1 MKFKYLVPYI
11 VVAVFLY
18 QFTKDSLNYSS
29 PFFVMGLRYLI
40 AGSLL
45 LLISRRFLFNRD
57 LIILSL
63 LTTSSTVLWAYGLE
77 YLSPSDSAVL
87 SYTMP
92 LITIFTS
99 WALLKEKGTLT
110 EVIGAVIGFSGV
122 VIFSIP
128 LLTGFL
134 LLGSILTLV
143 NAVLW
148 SLFSVYFKKMKED
161 DPISVVGS
169 QFMLGSLFMLVLS
182 PINFKLSFTNEFVID
197 LLYLSILGGALQF
210 LLWNL
215 MIREEKINI
224 VTTSVFAVP
233 ALTVIVQFLETLT
246 ITICT
251 VHNWHCNNVH
261 RHIYFP
267 DCKQTKNIRQEIGVA
282 NLVGLAMPSN

>member
-1 MKFKYLVPYI
+1 
-11 VVAVFLY
+11 
-18 QFTKDSLNYSS
+18 
-29 PFFVMGLRYLI
+29 
-40 AGSLL
+40 
-45 LLISRRFLFNRD
+45 
-57 LIILSL
+57 
-63 LTTSSTVLWAYGLE
+63 
-77 YLSPSDSAVL
+77 
-87 SYTMP
+87 MP

-161 DPISVVGS
+161 DPVSVVGS

-246 ITICT
+246 IPSALSIIGIAIMFIG
-251 VHNWHCNNVH
+251 
-261 RHIYFP
+261 IYISQIVNKP
-267 DCKQTKNIRQEIGVA
+267 KISDKRLASQT
-282 NLVGLAMPSN
+282 